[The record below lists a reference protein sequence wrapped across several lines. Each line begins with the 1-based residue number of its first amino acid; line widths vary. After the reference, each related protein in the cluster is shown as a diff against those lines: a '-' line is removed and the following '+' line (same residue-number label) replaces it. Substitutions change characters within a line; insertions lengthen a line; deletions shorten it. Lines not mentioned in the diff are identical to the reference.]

1 MASFDDLHRL
11 VMQAESQG
19 RDFDASGNV
28 LTSPVGAKGRMQV
41 MDATNRDPGYGVRPA
56 ADDSLEERARVG
68 KDYLQAMLGNYG
80 GDVRKALAAYNAGP
94 GNVDRAIAKG
104 GDSWMDYLPKPQET
118 VPYVDKI
125 VSGLTPKSGVMDKI
139 AAAVLPSAQAA
150 PAAGISSKIQTAR
163 DAGYSDEEI
172 YQHLSKSSDFS
183 QKLEQAK
190 AAGYTPDEIYSHLG
204 LKAPAP
210 TDVSSAPAQTPYRV
224 EMSQEDAQR
233 MQNAAKPQERG
244 LMERLGRQVGLTAR
258 AGVTGLTGLP
268 QMGTNAVIGGLN
280 SLLGTNIPKADVNA
294 TLSAIGLPEPENAVE
309 RVAQDAA
316 GAMAGAGGVTRLAQS
331 AVNPLANTLGQRFAN
346 VLSSSPGMQVAGGA
360 TGGASSGIA
369 REEGAGPLGQLAAGL
384 AGGMLGPLALYGA
397 GATTRGLIRGGEQGR
412 QTVANN
418 LEAFRQAGATPTVG
432 QATERR
438 VLQGMESVMSQS
450 PGGAGVMAQR
460 AANQADD
467 LAGSV
472 GGIVDRLSPRAG
484 ALEAGESVASGLEGF
499 KAGLKRVQGQLYD
512 KLDEYIAPT
521 SPIKVE
527 RTKEALA
534 ALNADIEGAPAL
546 SKMFKNSRIQGIESA
561 LGSDLNSGMT
571 QYGAQ
576 AARKMATLP
585 YESIKKLR
593 TLVGKEIDNASF
605 VSDVPRD
612 KWRALYSALSED
624 LGDAAKQAGPD
635 AFESW
640 RWANQ
645 FTRDQMGR
653 LDELASVAGK
663 DTPEKVFN
671 AAMSGSQDGDTM
683 LRRVVSAIPKEN
695 RKDLAAAVVQRMGR
709 ATSGNQNEVGD
720 AFSTNTFLTNWNK
733 LSPQARE
740 TLFGRT
746 GDTKLVGELNNL
758 AKVAAN
764 IRDGSKYLA
773 NPSGSGAAAARQA
786 LIGGSLV
793 GGLTGGLPTLA
804 AIGGGV
810 VGSNLLSRLL
820 TSSWAV
826 NKLAQP
832 TTLNVPMGVGGL
844 QGLVPRD

>member
-1 MASFDDLHRL
+1 MATAEELAGYLSNPNVQKVLR
-11 VMQAESQG
+11 VIGQAEG
-19 RDFDASGNV
+19 
-28 LTSPVGAKGRMQV
+28 TVGEKIA
-41 MDATNRDPGYGVRPA
+41 DPYRIAFGGGTF
-56 ADDSLEERARVG
+56 DSLDSHPNMLTVFTQTDG
-68 KDYLQAMLGNYG
+68 KAN
-80 GDVRKALAAYNAGP
+80 
-94 GNVDRAIAKG
+94 
-104 GDSWMDYLPKPQET
+104 
-118 VPYVDKI
+118 
-125 VSGLTPKSGVMDKI
+125 KS
-139 AAAVLPSAQAA
+139 S
-150 PAAGISSKIQTAR
+150 AAGAYQFLKPTWDDVSSK
-163 DAGYSDEEI
+163 
-172 YQHLSKSSDFS
+172 
-183 QKLEQAK
+183 
-190 AAGYTPDEIYSHLG
+190 LG
-204 LKAPAP
+204 LKDFSPRSQDIAALELINRAGALQDVLKGDTSAAFSKLGATWASLPSSPYAQPKRSPGFIEQALNAVIPAAEAASVAKIDPNTVQWDDAPKATSGIDP
-210 TDVSSAPAQTPYRV
+210 ASVQWDEPAAQTPYRV

-450 PGGAGVMAQR
+450 PGGAGVMARR